1 MRVGAL
7 ALAVGLGSAL
17 VVPAWGGELRLANGS
32 RLEAE
37 LANETI
43 LFSTS
48 AGFVELAP
56 DQIAELTTSQAL
68 LRDGRMVRGVLAGP
82 GIRAQTALGELAVRG
97 VELVSYRA
105 GAAPVPVEAA
115 ARTEPPPASTGTVAV
130 ASPVVAPAVAPAT
143 NGAAQGVRLTL
154 RRFEVQVGESAL
166 YRDAYAA
173 AARVGNVVRGELLIY
188 VDYIDRRVR
197 ILNALVF
204 DGGHWIKVRAS
215 DGQEGWLPANTLRE
229 VR

>member
-1 MRVGAL
+1 
-7 ALAVGLGSAL
+7 
-17 VVPAWGGELRLANGS
+17 LANGS
-32 RLEAE
+32 QLEAE
-37 LANETI
+37 LASETI
-43 LFSTS
+43 LFSTT

-56 DQIAELTTSQAL
+56 DQIVELTASHAV

-82 GIRAQTALGELAVRG
+82 GIKARTALGELAVRG

-105 GAAPVPVEAA
+105 GEAPVAPA
-115 ARTEPPPASTGTVAV
+115 ARTELPPASTATVAV
-130 ASPVVAPAVAPAT
+130 AVATTVATVAAPAA
-143 NGAAQGVRLTL
+143 NGAAPGVRGTL
-154 RRFEVQVGESAL
+154 RRFEVLVGESAL

-173 AARVGNVVRGELLIY
+173 AARVGSVVRGELLIY
-188 VDYIDRRVR
+188 VDYIDRRVK

-215 DGQEGWLPANTLRE
+215 DGQEGWLPATALRE